1 MLTEQQ
7 LSTLAQVMTESSH
20 VSRFIDVGY
29 TYLGQFIAHDIVPQ
43 THPIPGQS
51 RDVLP
56 YLNMD
61 SVYGTD
67 PQTATL
73 LDERG
78 LFPIKR
84 QTPTGPEDLPRTNG
98 VPNIPELRNDDNV
111 IVSQLHLFW
120 QRFHN
125 VVLQRG
131 YASNVSDARV
141 LTTLVFQLVVIE
153 DYLRQVLA
161 PAVFDS
167 VFRFDQRWLNLPSR
181 PIAREFAHAAF
192 RFGHSMV
199 RPFYESFPQKP
210 DVTLPELFQTN
221 RNLDPRLELDFRR
234 MFGWPLLN
242 NRVEDAMT
250 IDPFIT
256 REMRQVPIPT
266 GVTINIAEMNLRA
279 GVAAQLPPGKAY
291 VEQLLAGPTGSK
303 LAAAF
308 GVRPLPDMGPLAERL
323 PAGSGITIDN
333 LPLWPY
339 LLVEA
344 VHASEGK
351 HLGVVGSLICAEALA
366 NAVAG
371 APHSIYRGHWCSVD
385 EVLSWMGK
393 LGNELQEQRR
403 VFANAAYTDRT
414 FCMRHVIELVLR
426 NN

>member
-7 LSTLAQVMTESSH
+7 VVTLAEVMTESSH

-56 YLNMD
+56 YLDLD
-61 SVYGTD
+61 SVYGIGT
-67 PQTATL
+67 QTSTL

-78 LFPIKR
+78 LFPVER
-84 QTPTGPEDLPRTNG
+84 LTPDGPEDLPRTHG
-98 VPNIPELRNDDNV
+98 VPNIPEPRNDDNV

-125 VVLQRG
+125 AILQRG
-131 YASNVSDARV
+131 HATNVDDARRM
-141 LTTLVFQLVVIE
+141 TTLVFQLVVVE

-167 VFRFDQRWLNLPSR
+167 VFRFDRRWLNLPSR
-181 PIAREFAHAAF
+181 PMAREFSHAAF

-199 RPFYESFPQKP
+199 RPFYESFPHKP
-210 DVTLPELFQTN
+210 DVTLPELFQAN
-221 RNLDPRLELDFRR
+221 RNLDARLELDYRR
-234 MFGWPLLN
+234 MFGWPVLN

-266 GVTINIAEMNLRA
+266 GATINIAEMNLRA
-279 GVAAQLPPGKAY
+279 GIAAQLPPGKAY
-291 VEQLLAGPTGSK
+291 VQQLLAGPNGSK

-308 GVRPLPDMGPLAERL
+308 GIRPLPDLGPLAERL
-323 PAGSGITIDN
+323 PATSGITIDN

-351 HLGVVGSLICAEALA
+351 HLGMVGSLICAEGLA
-366 NAVAG
+366 NAIAG
-371 APHSIYRGHWCSVD
+371 AQYSIYRGHWCPVD
-385 EVLSWMGK
+385 ELLSW
-393 LGNELQEQRR
+393 LGTLGEELQEQRR
-403 VFANAAYTDRT
+403 VFANAAFADRT
-414 FCMRHVIELVLR
+414 FCMRHVIELVLAD
-426 NN
+426 N

>member
-7 LSTLAQVMTESSH
+7 LTTLAQVMTESSH

-43 THPIPGQS
+43 TNPIPGQS

-61 SVYGTD
+61 SVYGSGA
-67 PQTATL
+67 QTATL
-73 LDERG
+73 LDAHG

-84 QTPTGPEDLPRTNG
+84 QTPQGPEDLPRTNG

-125 VVLQRG
+125 TILRRG
-131 YASNVSDARV
+131 YANDVGQARAMST
-141 LTTLVFQLVVIE
+141 LTFQLVVVE

-167 VFRFDQRWLNLPSR
+167 VFRFDRRWLNLPSR

-199 RPFYESFPQKP
+199 RPFYESFPNQP

-234 MFGWPLLN
+234 MFGWPVLN

-279 GVAAQLPPGKAY
+279 GAQLPPGKAY
-291 VEQLLAGPTGSK
+291 VQQLLAGPNGAK

-308 GVRPLPDMGPLAERL
+308 GVQPLPDLGPLTGRL
-323 PAGSGITIDN
+323 PATSGITIDN

-351 HLGVVGSLICAEALA
+351 HLGVVGSLICAEGLA
-366 NAVAG
+366 NAIAG
-371 APHSIYRGHWCSVD
+371 ASHSIYCGRWCPVD
-385 EVLSWMGK
+385 EVLSSLGK
-393 LGNELQEQRR
+393 LGEELQEQRR
-403 VFANAAYTDRT
+403 AFANAAYTDRT
-414 FCMRHVIELVLR
+414 FCLRHVIELVLR

>member
-7 LSTLAQVMTESSH
+7 VATLAHAMTESSH
-20 VSRFIDVGY
+20 VGRFIDFGY

-56 YLNMD
+56 YLNLD
-61 SVYGTD
+61 SVYGIGS
-67 PQTATL
+67 QTAAL
-73 LDERG
+73 LDASG
-78 LFPIKR
+78 MFPIQR
-84 QTPTGPEDLPRTNG
+84 ATPHGPEDLPRTNG

-120 QRFHN
+120 QRLHN
-125 VVLQRG
+125 AVLQRR
-131 YASNVSDARV
+131 YANNAAEARV
-141 LTTLVFQLVVIE
+141 MVTLVFQLIVVE

-167 VFRFDQRWLNLPSR
+167 VFRFDQRWMNLAPR
-181 PIAREFAHAAF
+181 PIPREFAHAAF

-199 RPFYESFPQKP
+199 RPFYESFPQQP
-210 DVTLPELFQTN
+210 DVTLPELFQAN

-234 MFGWPLLN
+234 VFGWPLLN

-256 REMRQVPIPT
+256 KEMRQVPLPN
-266 GVTINIAEMNLRA
+266 GGTINIAEMNLRA
-279 GVAAQLPPGKAY
+279 GIAAQLPSGKTY
-291 VEQLLAGPTGSK
+291 VEQLLAGNNGAK

-308 GVRPLPDMGPLAERL
+308 GVSPMPTLGPLADKL
-323 PAGSGITIDN
+323 PPASGITIDN

-344 VHASEGK
+344 AHASEGK

-366 NAVAG
+366 NAIAG
-371 APHSIYRGHWCSVD
+371 AQHSIYRGCWHSVD
-385 EVLSWMGK
+385 EVLSW
-393 LGNELQEQRR
+393 LGPLGDELQEQRR
-403 VFANAAYTDRT
+403 LFANPAFTDRT

-426 NN
+426 NH

>member
-7 LSTLAQVMTESSH
+7 LTTLAQVMTESSH

-43 THPIPGQS
+43 TNPIPGQS

-61 SVYGTD
+61 SVYGSG

-78 LFPIKR
+78 LFPIAR
-84 QTPTGPEDLPRTNG
+84 QTPQGPEDLPRTNG
-98 VPNIPELRNDDNV
+98 VPNIPEPRNDDNV

-125 VVLQRG
+125 VILQRG
-131 YASNVSDARV
+131 YAKNVGDARV
-141 LTTLVFQLVVIE
+141 LTTLILQLVVVE

-167 VFRFDQRWLNLPSR
+167 VFRFDRRWLNLPSR
-181 PIAREFAHAAF
+181 PLAREFSHAAF

-199 RPFYESFPQKP
+199 RPFYESFPNKP

-279 GVAAQLPPGKAY
+279 GVVAQLPPGKAY
-291 VEQLLAGPTGSK
+291 VQKLLAGPNGAK
-303 LAAAF
+303 FAAAF
-308 GVRPLPDMGPLAERL
+308 GVSPLPDLGPLAERL
-323 PAGSGITIDN
+323 PADSGITIDN

-366 NAVAG
+366 GAIAG
-371 APHSIYRGHWCSVD
+371 ASHSIYRGHWSPVD
-385 EVLSWMGK
+385 EVLSWLGK
-393 LGNELQEQRR
+393 LGDELQEQRR
-403 VFANAAYTDRT
+403 VFADAAFTDRT

>member
-7 LSTLAQVMTESSH
+7 VTTLAHAMTESSH

-61 SVYGTD
+61 SVYGSGN
-67 PQTATL
+67 QTAAL
-73 LDERG
+73 LDARG
-78 LFPIKR
+78 LFPIR
-84 QTPTGPEDLPRTNG
+84 RITPHGPEDLPRTNG

-120 QRFHN
+120 QRLHN
-125 VVLQRG
+125 AILQRG
-131 YASNVSDARV
+131 HASNAREAR
-141 LTTLVFQLVVIE
+141 LMTTLVFQLVVVE

-167 VFRFDQRWLNLPSR
+167 VFRFNQRWLNLPSR
-181 PIAREFAHAAF
+181 PLAREFAHAAF

-210 DVTLPELFQTN
+210 DVTLPELFQAN

-234 MFGWPLLN
+234 MFGWPVLN
-242 NRVEDAMT
+242 NRIEDAMT

-256 REMRQVPIPT
+256 REMREVPIPT
-266 GVTINIAEMNLRA
+266 GATINIAEMNLRA
-279 GVAAQLPPGKAY
+279 GIAAQLPPGKAY
-291 VEQLLAGPTGSK
+291 VQQLLAGPNGSK

-308 GVRPLPDMGPLAERL
+308 GIRPLPDLGPLADKL
-323 PAGSGITIDN
+323 MPSSGITIDN

-339 LLVEA
+339 LLLEA
-344 VHASEGK
+344 THASEGK
-351 HLGVVGSLICAEALA
+351 HLGVVGSLICAEGLA
-366 NAVAG
+366 NAIAG
-371 APHSIYRGHWCSVD
+371 APHSLYRDRWFPVD
-385 EVLSWMGK
+385 EVLSW
-393 LGNELQEQRR
+393 LGALGDELQEQRR

-414 FCMRHVIELVLR
+414 FCMRHVVELVLR

>member
-7 LSTLAQVMTESSH
+7 VAALAQAMTESSH

-43 THPIPGQS
+43 TNPIPGQS

-61 SVYGTD
+61 SVYGIGT
-67 PQTATL
+67 QTAKL
-73 LDERG
+73 LDARG
-78 LFPIKR
+78 MFPIKR
-84 QTPTGPEDLPRTNG
+84 MTPQGPEDLPRTDG

-125 VVLQRG
+125 TILQRG
-131 YASNVSDARV
+131 YAHNASEARV
-141 LTTLVFQLVVIE
+141 MTTLVFQLVVVE

-167 VFRFDQRWLNLPSR
+167 VFRFDQRWLNLSAR

-210 DVTLPELFQTN
+210 DVTLPELFQAN

-234 MFGWPLLN
+234 MFGWPVLN

-266 GVTINIAEMNLRA
+266 GATVNIAEMNLRA
-279 GVAAQLPPGKAY
+279 GIAAQLPPGKAY
-291 VEQLLAGPTGSK
+291 VEQLLAKPNGAK

-308 GVRPLPDMGPLAERL
+308 GVRPLPDLGPLADKL
-323 PAGSGITIDN
+323 PPSSGITIDN

-339 LLVEA
+339 LLLEA

-371 APHSIYRGHWCSVD
+371 AQHSIYRGRWHSAD
-385 EVLSWMGK
+385 EVLSWLSL
-393 LGNELQEQRR
+393 LGDELQEQRR
-403 VFANAAYTDRT
+403 VFASAAFTDRT

>member
-7 LSTLAQVMTESSH
+7 VSLLAQVMTESSH

-43 THPIPGQS
+43 TNPIPGQS

-56 YLNMD
+56 YLNLD
-61 SVYGTD
+61 SVYGMGT
-67 PQTATL
+67 QTAKL
-73 LDERG
+73 LDARG
-78 LFPIKR
+78 LFPINR
-84 QTPTGPEDLPRTNG
+84 ATPQSPEDLPRTNG

-125 VVLQRG
+125 AILQRG
-131 YASNVSDARV
+131 YAHNASEARV
-141 LTTLVFQLVVIE
+141 MTTLVFQLVVVE

-210 DVTLPELFQTN
+210 DVTLPELFQMN
-221 RNLDPRLELDFRR
+221 RDLDPRLELDFRR
-234 MFGWPLLN
+234 MFGWPMLN

-256 REMRQVPIPT
+256 REMRAVPIPT
-266 GVTINIAEMNLRA
+266 GGTVNIAEMNLRA
-279 GVAAQLPPGKAY
+279 GIAAQLPPGKAY
-291 VEQLLAGPTGSK
+291 VEQLLARSNGSK

-308 GVRPLPDMGPLAERL
+308 GLSPLPDLGPLADKL
-323 PAGSGITIDN
+323 PAASGITIDN

-339 LLVEA
+339 LLLEA

-351 HLGVVGSLICAEALA
+351 HLGVVGSLICAEGLA
-366 NAVAG
+366 NAVVG
-371 APHSIYRGHWCSVD
+371 AQHSIYRGRWFPVD
-385 EVLSWMGK
+385 EVLSW
-393 LGNELQEQRR
+393 LGMVGDELQEQRR
-403 VFANAAYTDRT
+403 IFANAAFTERT

>member
-7 LSTLAQVMTESSH
+7 LGVLAQAMTESSH

-43 THPIPGQS
+43 TNPVPGKS

-56 YLNMD
+56 YLNLD
-61 SVYGTD
+61 SVYGIGTQTAKLLD
-67 PQTATL
+67 PQ
-73 LDERG
+73 G
-78 LFPIKR
+78 LFPIR
-84 QTPTGPEDLPRTNG
+84 RVTPQSPEDLPRTDG

-111 IVSQLHLFW
+111 IVSQLHLLW

-125 VVLQRG
+125 ALLQRG
-131 YASNVSDARV
+131 YAHNASEARV
-141 LTTLVFQLVVIE
+141 MTTLVFQLVVVE
-153 DYLRQVLA
+153 DYLRQVIA

-167 VFRFDQRWLNLPSR
+167 VFRFDHRWLNLSTR

-210 DVTLPELFQTN
+210 DVTLPELFQAN
-221 RNLDPRLELDFRR
+221 HNLDPRLELDFRR
-234 MFGWPLLN
+234 MFGWPVLN

-266 GVTINIAEMNLRA
+266 GGTVNIAEMNLRA
-279 GVAAQLPPGKAY
+279 GIAAQLPPGKAY
-291 VEQLLAGPTGSK
+291 VEQLLARSNGAK

-308 GVRPLPDMGPLAERL
+308 GVRPLLDLGPLADKL
-323 PAGSGITIDN
+323 PPGSGITIDN

-339 LLVEA
+339 LLLEA

-351 HLGVVGSLICAEALA
+351 HLGMVGSLICAEALA

-371 APHSIYRGHWCSVD
+371 AQHSIYRGRWHSVD
-385 EVLSWMGK
+385 EVLSWLSL
-393 LGNELQEQRR
+393 LGDELQEQRR
-403 VFANAAYTDRT
+403 LFANAAFTDRT

>member
-7 LSTLAQVMTESSH
+7 VATLAQVMTESSH

-43 THPIPGQS
+43 TNPIAGQS

-56 YLNMD
+56 YLNLD
-61 SVYGTD
+61 SVYGMGT
-67 PQTATL
+67 QTATL
-73 LDERG
+73 QDARG
-78 LFPIKR
+78 LFPIR
-84 QTPTGPEDLPRTNG
+84 RLTPEGPEDLPRTNG

-120 QRFHN
+120 QRLHN
-125 VVLQRG
+125 VILQRR
-131 YASNVSDARV
+131 YASTASEARFM
-141 LTTLVFQLVVIE
+141 TTLVFQLVVVE

-167 VFRFDQRWLNLPSR
+167 VFRFDRRWLNLPSR

-199 RPFYESFPQKP
+199 RPFYESFPQQP
-210 DVTLPELFQTN
+210 DVTLPELFRAN
-221 RNLDPRLELDFRR
+221 RNLDARLELDLRR
-234 MFGWPLLN
+234 MFGWPVLN
-242 NRVEDAMT
+242 NRIEDAMT

-266 GVTINIAEMNLRA
+266 GATINIAEMNLRA
-279 GVAAQLPPGKAY
+279 GIAAQLPSGKEY
-291 VEQLLAGPTGSK
+291 VQQLLAGPNGSQLK
-303 LAAAF
+303 AAF
-308 GVRPLPDMGPLAERL
+308 GLSPLPDIGPLAERL
-323 PAGSGITIDN
+323 MPSSGITIDN

-351 HLGVVGSLICAEALA
+351 HLGVVGSLICAEAIA
-366 NAVAG
+366 NAIAG
-371 APHSIYRGHWCSVD
+371 ASHSIYRGRWAPVD
-385 EVLSWMGK
+385 EVLSW
-393 LGNELQEQRR
+393 LGALGEELQEQRR
-403 VFANAAYTDRT
+403 VFASAAYNDRT
-414 FCMRHVIELVLR
+414 FCMRHVVELVLR
-426 NN
+426 NH